1 MSHWYDIATGA
12 PRYQVPN
19 KSTGGMRDTT
29 LRDARQLGLVPS
41 VTTILQEVSKPALEN
56 WKIDQALMAALTL
69 PKTDN
74 EPLDLFMA
82 RAKEDAKQ
90 QAIKAAERGTEL
102 HNALEQHYLGNGHLI
117 VEEDRPFVNGVVEA
131 VRAKYGNQEW
141 IAEHSFASP
150 LGYGGKM
157 DLHCP
162 VIVLDFKGKDFKEG
176 EDLKPVAYDEHAMQ
190 LCAYAHGVCLP
201 NAKRVNVFFDR
212 RMPGKVGIHEWPQ
225 GGDHFERFL
234 CLLEYWKRK
243 SKYWPERG
251 TAQAA

>member
-41 VTTILQEVSKPALEN
+41 VTTIIQEAAKPALVN
-56 WKIDQALMAALTL
+56 WMIDQALMAALTL
-69 PKTDN
+69 PRD
-74 EPLDLFMA
+74 ESEALDLFMT

-102 HNALEQHYLGNGHLI
+102 HNALEQHYIGNDHLI
-117 VEEDRPFVNGVVEA
+117 AASDRPFVEGVSDA
-131 VRAKYGNQEW
+131 IFAKYGRQTW
-141 IAEHSFASP
+141 IAECTFASP

-157 DLHCP
+157 DLHTSG
-162 VIVLDFKGKDFKEG
+162 IVLDFKGKDFKPG
-176 EDLKPVAYDEHAMQ
+176 EELKPTAYDEHAMQ
-190 LCAYAHGVCLP
+190 LSAYAHGVNQPDAL
-201 NAKRVNVFFDR
+201 RVNVFFDR
-212 RMPGKVGIHEWPQ
+212 KVPGKVGIYEWPA
-225 GGDHFERFL
+225 GGDYFERFL

-251 TAQAA
+251 TAQSA